1 MFPKAFPKFNGYN
14 AGTERRAK
22 MRRRDFVAGLT
33 AYTAV
38 LGATHA
44 QALIRRVGVLI
55 TGSFSTQN
63 IFDMAMRELGWH
75 PGQDVQIDYRL
86 TNGDEDSSRAD
97 ARELISLNPNVL
109 FAVTNTSMAA
119 LYVEETNI
127 PTVFAMVSDPVGM
140 HYVDSF
146 AKPGRNITGFTG
158 FEPSLGSKWVS
169 VLKEIAP
176 NVEHIGLVYDPE
188 PGNNSSSFRKAI
200 DEDVNNLHILSIETP
215 VGDSSD
221 IERLIV
227 SVSQKSNGGLIFLPD
242 AFTFARRDQ
251 IVPLVNRCR
260 LPAIYPL
267 RSYCAAGGLLSY
279 GVDIKKVVRG
289 AASYVDRI
297 LRGTHPADLPVQA
310 PTEFELV
317 INQPSAKELG
327 LQVPAMLLARA
338 DEVIE

>member
-1 MFPKAFPKFNGYN
+1 
-14 AGTERRAK
+14 
-22 MRRRDFVAGLT
+22 MRRREFITLIGGAAAGACPMVAR
-33 AYTAV
+33 
-38 LGATHA
+38 A
-44 QALIRRVGVLI
+44 QQPGRVRRVGVLV
-55 TGSFSTQN
+55 TGGFSTQN
-63 IFDMAMRELGWH
+63 IFDMAMRELGWR

-86 TNGDEDSSRAD
+86 TNGDEDRSRAD
-97 ARELISLNPNVL
+97 ARELISLNPDVL
-109 FAVTNTSMAA
+109 LAVTNTSMAA
-119 LYVEETNI
+119 LYAEGTNI

-140 HYVDSF
+140 YYVDSL
-146 AKPGRNITGFTG
+146 AKPGRNITGFTP

-176 NVEHIGLVYDPE
+176 DIEHIGLVYDPE
-188 PGNNSSSFRKAI
+188 PGNNSSSFRKSI
-200 DEDVNNLHILSIETP
+200 DESVNNLHILSVETP

-251 IVPLVNRCR
+251 IVPSVNRLR
-260 LPAIYPL
+260 LPAIYPF

-297 LRGTHPADLPVQA
+297 MRGTRPADLPVQA

-327 LQVPAMLLARA
+327 LQVPATLLARA

>member
-1 MFPKAFPKFNGYN
+1 
-14 AGTERRAK
+14 
-22 MRRRDFVAGLT
+22 MRRREFVLGLT
-33 AYTAV
+33 ASAAIS
-38 LGATHA
+38 GAAHA
-44 QALIRRVGVLI
+44 QAHSRRVSVLI

-86 TNGDEDSSRAD
+86 TNGDEESSRAY
-97 ARELISLNPNVL
+97 ARELISLKPNVL
-109 FAVTNTSMAA
+109 FAVTNSSMAA
-119 LYVEETNI
+119 LYAEGTNI

-140 HYVDSF
+140 HYVDSL
-146 AKPGRNITGFTG
+146 AKPGRNITGFTP

-176 NVEHIGLVYDPE
+176 SVEHIGLVYDPE
-188 PGNNSSSFRKAI
+188 PGNNSPSFRKAI
-200 DEDVNNLHILSIETP
+200 DEGGNNLHILSIETP

-221 IERLIV
+221 IERLIL
-227 SVSQKSNGGLIFLPD
+227 SVSRKPNGGLIFLPD
-242 AFTFARRDQ
+242 ALTFARRDQ

-267 RSYCAAGGLLSY
+267 RPYCAAGGLVSY
-279 GVDIKKVVRG
+279 GVDIKKLVRS

-297 LRGTHPADLPVQA
+297 LKGANPADLPVQA

-317 INQPSAKELG
+317 INQPSAKGLG
-327 LQVPAMLLARA
+327 LQVPATLLARA

>member
-1 MFPKAFPKFNGYN
+1 
-14 AGTERRAK
+14 
-22 MRRRDFVAGLT
+22 MRRREFVTGLIASAAT
-33 AYTAV
+33 
-38 LGATHA
+38 LGAAHA
-44 QALIRRVGVLI
+44 QAKIRRVGVLI

-75 PGQDVQIDYRL
+75 PGQDVQIDYRF
-86 TNGDEDSSRAD
+86 TNGDEESSRAH
-97 ARELISLNPNVL
+97 ARELISLKPNVL
-109 FAVTNTSMAA
+109 FAVTNASMPA
-119 LYVEETNI
+119 LYAEGTNI
-127 PTVFAMVSDPVGM
+127 PTVFAMVSDPVGTQ
-140 HYVDSF
+140 YVDSF
-146 AKPGRNITGFTG
+146 AKPGRSITGFTS

-188 PGNNSSSFRKAI
+188 PGNNSPSFRKAI
-200 DEDVNNLHILSIETP
+200 DEGGNNLHILSIETP

-227 SVSQKSNGGLIFLPD
+227 SVSQKPDGGLIFLPD
-242 AFTFARRDQ
+242 ALTFARRDH

-267 RSYCAAGGLLSY
+267 RSYCAVGGLVSY
-279 GVDIKKVVRG
+279 GVDIKKLLLS

-297 LRGTHPADLPVQA
+297 LKGTDPADLPVQA
-310 PTEFELV
+310 PTKFELV

-327 LQVPAMLLARA
+327 LQVPPTLLARA

>member
-1 MFPKAFPKFNGYN
+1 
-14 AGTERRAK
+14 
-22 MRRRDFVAGLT
+22 MRRREFVLGLT
-33 AYTAV
+33 ASAAIS
-38 LGATHA
+38 GAAHA
-44 QALIRRVGVLI
+44 QAHIRRVSVLI

-63 IFDMAMRELGWH
+63 IFDMAIRELGWH

-86 TNGDEDSSRAD
+86 TNGDEESSRAH
-97 ARELISLNPNVL
+97 ARELISLKPDVL
-109 FAVTNTSMAA
+109 FAVTNSSMAA
-119 LYVEETNI
+119 LYAEGTNI

-146 AKPGRNITGFTG
+146 AKPGRNITGFTP

-176 NVEHIGLVYDPE
+176 SVEHIGLVYDPE
-188 PGNNSSSFRKAI
+188 PGNNSPSFRKAI
-200 DEDVNNLHILSIETP
+200 DEGGNNLHILSIETP

-227 SVSQKSNGGLIFLPD
+227 SVSRKPNGGLIFLPD
-242 AFTFARRDQ
+242 ALTFARRDQ

-267 RSYCAAGGLLSY
+267 RPYCAAGGLVSY
-279 GVDIKKVVRG
+279 GVDIKKLVRS

-297 LRGTHPADLPVQA
+297 LKGTNPADLPVQA

-317 INQPSAKELG
+317 INQPSAKGLG
-327 LQVPAMLLARA
+327 LQVPATLLARA